1 MKVILFFCIFA
12 FLACNEKFKYQAT
25 FHKNHCSK
33 GASYILIEGEKLG
46 VGSESSKEFDEV
58 ILRMAQGK
66 RLDFTPISTSGCEK
80 VYSVKLNGEIVRESS
95 LTGYGNDELRKVFQ
109 VREFSFY

>member
-1 MKVILFFCIFA
+1 MKFIFFVCIFGL
-12 FLACNEKFKYQAT
+12 FACNEKFEYQGT

-33 GASYILIEGEKLG
+33 GASYILIEDEKLA

-66 RLDFTPISTSGCEK
+66 RLGFSPVSISGCEK

-95 LTGYGNDELRKVFQ
+95 LTGYGNDELRKVIQ
-109 VREFSFY
+109 VREFSFH